1 MLLAAGNSTRFSKKD
16 NKLLSKFNNKTLLEH
31 NIEFIKKQNF
41 KKLTLVIDKKLKII
55 DALNNIEIIKGG
67 ASRQESVIN
76 ALTQSKYNSNYVKN
90 AKEVLLNKIKDKE
103 LLRKYSYFL
112 LGDKKFSLFF
122 TNILSSL
129 NKFFKL
135 G

>member
-1 MLLAAGNSTRFSKKD
+1 VLLAAGNSTRFSKND

-41 KKLTLVIDKKLKII
+41 KKLTLVIDRKIKII

-76 ALTQSKYNSNYVKN
+76 ALTQC
-90 AKEVLLNKIKDKE
+90 
-103 LLRKYSYFL
+103 
-112 LGDKKFSLFF
+112 
-122 TNILSSL
+122 
-129 NKFFKL
+129 
-135 G
+135 